1 MPIFNKFRINED
13 LLGRVMASKKNDDL
27 VFISEAEKTTIRKL
41 YNQSMDKNKSFNH
54 RLIELIIGKRLV
66 KYIGS
71 KGQVR
76 YKLFNPNDE
85 YIPELKIE
93 KTIARPIDFKNNV
106 YRWLWYIKAMNKRM
120 ERERIKAEEAEKNS
134 ELVLS
139 SN

>member
-27 VFISEAEKTTIRKL
+27 VFISEGDKNLIRNL
-41 YNQSMDKNKSFNH
+41 YNESLDQNKTFKH
-54 RLIELIIGKRLV
+54 KAIELIVGKKLI
-66 KYIGS
+66 KYKDN
-71 KGQVR
+71 KGYTR

-93 KTIARPIDFKNNV
+93 KTVARPVDFKNNIS
-106 YRWLWYIKAMNKRM
+106 RWIWYIRASNKRIEAQRIEEE
-120 ERERIKAEEAEKNS
+120 ERARIK
-134 ELVLS
+134 LLLS

>member
-27 VFISEAEKTTIRKL
+27 IFISEVDKTLIKSL
-41 YNQSMDKNKSFNH
+41 YNESVDQNKSFKH
-54 RLIELIIGKRLV
+54 RAIELIIGKKLV
-66 KYIGS
+66 KYTGN

-85 YIPELKIE
+85 YIPELKLE
-93 KTIARPIDFKNNV
+93 KTVARPVDFKNNIS
-106 YRWLWYIKAMNKRM
+106 RWIWYIRASNKRM
-120 ERERIKAEEAEKNS
+120 EAERLKAEEAEK
-134 ELVLS
+134 LVLS